1 MPDSMSTFGRR
12 ARPPAVIANLLV
24 IGILVYIGL
33 LHESDFERYYA
44 TLQEDEA
51 LEWATF
57 WGFMGASVLYAKA
70 AFRQR
75 AAGVSVPWFLAG
87 VSLFT
92 FVIGMEEISW
102 AQRVF
107 SYRPPEYFLENNF
120 QQEFNFHN
128 IMSNDLRKTGL
139 KLVVLSYGV
148 VLPLL
153 GITPPIRRLF
163 DRVGI
168 AAPTPLLIPAF
179 GATYA
184 LYEEY
189 PWKYTGETVELML
202 ATSFLFSATWSAA
215 LHADPPPDN
224 RRMELSLYR
233 GLLGILLLG
242 FATSEL
248 SHLRKGMDP
257 LYAVTT
263 QAETDALARDF
274 ERIARRPGGR
284 LASSCDVH
292 KRVYSYTEKYGGRVL
307 DNGKFAALVPGG
319 LPEERAEFFLDPWN
333 GPYWIRDRCAD
344 SDEER
349 PRRTFVY
356 SFGPNMKRDSSQTRL
371 AGDDIGTYIYDT
383 APDDERR

>member
-1 MPDSMSTFGRR
+1 
-12 ARPPAVIANLLV
+12 
-24 IGILVYIGL
+24 
-33 LHESDFERYYA
+33 
-44 TLQEDEA
+44 
-51 LEWATF
+51 
-57 WGFMGASVLYAKA
+57 
-70 AFRQR
+70 
-75 AAGVSVPWFLAG
+75 
-87 VSLFT
+87 
-92 FVIGMEEISW
+92 
-102 AQRVF
+102 
-107 SYRPPEYFLENNF
+107 
-120 QQEFNFHN
+120 
-128 IMSNDLRKTGL
+128 
-139 KLVVLSYGV
+139 
-148 VLPLL
+148 
-153 GITPPIRRLF
+153 
-163 DRVGI
+163 
-168 AAPTPLLIPAF
+168 
-179 GATYA
+179 
-184 LYEEY
+184 
-189 PWKYTGETVELML
+189 
-202 ATSFLFSATWSAA
+202 
-215 LHADPPPDN
+215 
-224 RRMELSLYR
+224 MELSLYR

-307 DNGKFAALVPGG
+307 DNGTFAGLVPGG